1 VPGPEQPLYLAGGR
15 VLAVFPV
22 LNLIGTVTL
31 AVGAVSYAGTFAI
44 AVTADRDT
52 YPDVGVLAAG
62 VQEDLRALGA
72 LDAAPSGRTT
82 NA

>member
-1 VPGPEQPLYLAGGR
+1 

-31 AVGAVSYAGTFAI
+31 AVGALSYAGTFTI
-44 AVTADRDT
+44 AVTADRDA

-62 VQEDLRALGA
+62 VREELRVLGA
-72 LDAAPSGRTT
+72 MDVAPPGGTEDA
-82 NA
+82 